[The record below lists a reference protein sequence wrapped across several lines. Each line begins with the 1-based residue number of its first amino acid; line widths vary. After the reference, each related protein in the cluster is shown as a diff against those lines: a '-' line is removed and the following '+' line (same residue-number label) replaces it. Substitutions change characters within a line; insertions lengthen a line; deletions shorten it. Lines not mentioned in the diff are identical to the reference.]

1 MNFLDFIK
9 TNKSINEA
17 AQVLNE
23 AFKEE
28 DFKKGSKL
36 VKKLIAKKSGKTILD
51 LGMFDTTIGGD
62 ACISNAYAVI
72 QDKKPVQE
80 FTINWLKSGKS
91 MVPYSVAFFGGKTAE
106 QFMFADTLSTVKAD
120 LVIDMMGASIAYYIP
135 VIAEVIKSGDFSL
148 SSDEAVKLGRKVF
161 NTKNECVSFDYYIGA
176 QKYVVFENMDENRV
190 NEHYHLA
197 LGHVNSLTETELEDY
212 KKEVYA
218 KNKAAWQAVNNGEL
232 DRASARAIDREYR
245 EILKAIKGGATTIDE
260 LKCNV
265 KKNVSVSFKEDP
277 SIKDAQKQIEVERD
291 KPDIAFK
298 KMQQYVKMVIKG
310 TQPSV
315 ILCGAPGI
323 GKTYRVK
330 QQLKAAGYDMNG
342 TNTIKGKCTPRQMY
356 MTFYDNKA
364 KGDII
369 LIDDADGLVGPKAP
383 EDCINLLK
391 AALDSTSDDEGRL
404 VSYRVSG
411 DLKDDE
417 GVPVPKSMYF
427 NGGVIVIT
435 NYSVGQLDTAL
446 RGRSFTQSLDFTT
459 EELLEIIRGLMPT
472 IEKNHLSMEAKTKAY
487 NVMNKMVEDKLDFE
501 VSIRSFVICSRIY
514 ETAEDE
520 EEEAL
525 AESMIKEQ
533 LRNQKM
539 RAGKHY

>member
-9 TNKSINEA
+9 AKQVIEES
-17 AQVLNE
+17 AQILNE

-28 DFKKGSKL
+28 DFKKASKL
-36 VKKLIAKKSGKTILD
+36 VKKLVSKKSGKAILD
-51 LGMFDTTIGGD
+51 LGIFDTTIGGD
-62 ACISNAYAVI
+62 TCLSNVYAVI
-72 QDKKPVQE
+72 QNKKPVQE

-91 MVPYSVAFFGGKTAE
+91 MVPYSVAFFGDKTAE
-106 QFMFADTLSTVKAD
+106 QFMFADTLSTVKAN

-135 VIAEVIKSGDFSL
+135 VIAEVIKSGDFSI

-161 NTKNECVSFDYYIGA
+161 NTKNECVSYDYYIGA
-176 QKYVVFENMDENRV
+176 QKYTIFENMDADRV
-190 NEHYHLA
+190 NDYYHLA
-197 LGHVNSLTETELEDY
+197 LGHINTLTETELEDH

-218 KNKAAWQAVNNGEL
+218 RKKAAWDAVGKGEL
-232 DRASARAIDREYR
+232 DRSVANAIDREYR
-245 EILKAIKGGATTIDE
+245 EILTAIKGGATTIDE

-265 KKNVSVSFKEDP
+265 KKNVSVSFKEDS
-277 SIKDAQKQIEVERD
+277 SIKDAQKQIEIERD
-291 KPDIAFK
+291 KPDVAFK

-323 GKTYRVK
+323 GKTFRVK

-342 TNTIKGKCTPRQMY
+342 ENTIKGKCTPRQMY
-356 MTFYDNKA
+356 MTFYNNKA

-383 EDCINLLK
+383 EDCINILK

-411 DLKDDE
+411 ELKDDE

-435 NYSVGQLDTAL
+435 NYAVGQLDTAL

-459 EELLEIIRGLMPT
+459 DELLEIIKGLMPN
-472 IEKNHLSMEAKTKAY
+472 IEKNRLSMESKTKAY
-487 NVMNKMVEDKLDFE
+487 NVMNKMIDEKLNFE

-514 ETAEDE
+514 ETAENE
-520 EEEAL
+520 EEEAM

-533 LRNQKM
+533 LRNQAL
-539 RAGKHY
+539 RQGKHF

>member
-23 AFKEE
+23 DFKEE

-72 QDKKPVQE
+72 KDKKPVQE

-91 MVPYSVAFFGGKTAE
+91 MVPYSVAFFGSKTAE

>member
-9 TNKSINEA
+9 ESKQLNECA
-17 AQVLNE
+17 KVLNE

-28 DFKKGSKL
+28 DFKKASKL
-36 VKKLIAKKSGKTILD
+36 VKKLIREKSGKTILD
-51 LGMFDTTIGGD
+51 LGMYDTTIGGD
-62 ACISNAYAVI
+62 ACISNVYAVI
-72 QDKKPVQE
+72 KDKKPVQE

-91 MVPYSVAFFGGKTAE
+91 MVPYSVAFFDNKTTE
-106 QFMFADTLSTVKAD
+106 QFMFADTLNTVKAN

-176 QKYVVFENMDENRV
+176 QKYVIFENMDKERV

-197 LGHVNSLTETELEDY
+197 LGHVNTLTETELEDY

-218 KNKAAWQAVNNGEL
+218 KNKAAWDGVAKGEF
-232 DRASARAIDREYR
+232 DRADANAIAREYR
-245 EILKAIKGGATTIDE
+245 AILKAIKGGATTIDE

-265 KKNVSVSFKEDP
+265 KKNVSVSFKEDA
-277 SIKDAQKQIEVERD
+277 SIKDAQKQIEIERD
-291 KPDIAFK
+291 KPDVAFK

-310 TQPSV
+310 HQPSV

-383 EDCINLLK
+383 EDCINILK

-411 DLKDDE
+411 ELKDDE
-417 GVPVPKSMYF
+417 GIPVPKSMYF

-435 NYSVGQLDTAL
+435 NYAVGQLDTAL

-459 EELLEIIRGLMPT
+459 EELLEIIRGLMPV

-487 NVMNKMVEDKLDFE
+487 NVMSKMIEEKLQFE
-501 VSIRSFVICSRIY
+501 VSIRSFVICSRIF

-533 LRNQKM
+533 LRNQAL
-539 RAGKHY
+539 RQGKHY